1 MTRLAISVE
10 GQTEE
15 EFVNKILASYLQ
27 EAEVEPTPIM
37 IGVAYRAGRGG
48 SVSVEHLAADMAML
62 YGSSDYDA
70 VTSLVDFY
78 GFRGREDGE
87 TVDQLEERIFRA
99 IGGKLPGGFDPI
111 RTVPY
116 VQRYEFEGLLF
127 SNVEAFSVIEASNE
141 FLQAL
146 RNVRI
151 RFPTP
156 EDINDHPETA
166 PSKRIAKVMQKHG
179 TRGYSKMRDGFLV
192 ADETGLDVI
201 RQECPRFN
209 GWIER
214 LSALGGLR

>member
-1 MTRLAISVE
+1 MIRLAISVE

-15 EFVNKILASYLQ
+15 EFVKKILASHLQ
-27 EAEVEPTPIM
+27 EAEVEPTPIL
-37 IGVAYRAGRGG
+37 IGLVHRAGRGG

-87 TVDQLEERIFRA
+87 TVDKLEERIFRA
-99 IGGKLPGGFDPI
+99 IRGKLPGGFDPI
-111 RTVPY
+111 RTIPY

-127 SNVEAFSVIEASNE
+127 SDVNAFQMVKASSE
-141 FLQAL
+141 SLRKLQD
-146 RNVRI
+146 VRAQ
-151 RFPTP
+151 FPTP

-166 PSKRIAKVMQKHG
+166 PSKRIAGAMPGYRKVV
-179 TRGYSKMRDGFLV
+179 DGALI
-192 ADETGLDVI
+192 AKETGLPVI
-201 RQECPRFN
+201 RRECPRFS
-209 GWIER
+209 GWVER